1 MNSDDVG
8 VRYHKFMINALFGKQ
23 MENVF
28 NYRDFR
34 IVKDASKARQLNSKV
49 NFHDAK
55 KISNNVLLFEMTI
68 ISVLLNKPIQVG
80 FTILEISKVIMHKIW
95 MELKE
100 IFGDRIMLMYTDTD
114 SFKVN
119 IESEDAYL
127 EFKDYYRNKLDTSN
141 IKKDTKL
148 PYTPGLNRKIPLLLK
163 DENGDNIM
171 TGFRCTSSKTN
182 P

>member
-1 MNSDDVG
+1 M
-8 VRYHKFMINALFGKQ
+8 
-23 MENVF
+23 
-28 NYRDFR
+28 
-34 IVKDASKARQLNSKV
+34 LNSKV

-55 KISNNVLLFEMTI
+55 KISSNVMLYEMTI

-119 IESEDAYL
+119 IERCL
-127 EFKDYYRNKLDTSN
+127 
-141 IKKDTKL
+141 
-148 PYTPGLNRKIPLLLK
+148 
-163 DENGDNIM
+163 
-171 TGFRCTSSKTN
+171 FRV
-182 P
+182 